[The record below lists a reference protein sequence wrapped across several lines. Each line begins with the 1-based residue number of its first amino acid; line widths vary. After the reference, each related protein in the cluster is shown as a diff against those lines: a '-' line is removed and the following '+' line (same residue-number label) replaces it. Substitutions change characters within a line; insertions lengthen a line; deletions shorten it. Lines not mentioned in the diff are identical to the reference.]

1 MQNFEISLEDFSSN
15 CEILLPALNAFT
27 VDKEEY
33 SLGVNFRINDVKT
46 LKNLYNY
53 CSFIW
58 RFEIA
63 KHTCWIMYVRLT
75 KITLTLC
82 CVSSDLIRRIWN
94 YTYALDQQ
102 TKGPVNFQNQTS
114 QFKIKITQDVTKKDT
129 VGWCGTQ

>member
-33 SLGVNFRINDVKT
+33 SLGVNFKINDVKT

-58 RFEIA
+58 RFETA

-75 KITLTLC
+75 KIRLTLC
-82 CVSSDLIRRIWN
+82 CVSSDLVRRIWN